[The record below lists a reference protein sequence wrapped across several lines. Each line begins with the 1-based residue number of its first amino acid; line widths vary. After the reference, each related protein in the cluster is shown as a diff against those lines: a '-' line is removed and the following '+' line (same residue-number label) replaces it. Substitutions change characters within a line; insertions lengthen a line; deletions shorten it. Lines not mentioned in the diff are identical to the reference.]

1 VALLV
6 GGALLTGGV
15 VGYLIGNSSE
25 NEHTPAATH
34 MVTNTKTV
42 VHPKTVVQTHTV
54 TAKTVKKETPSPAN
68 QANEARLREI
78 ESQFRKVNKELERK
92 HEEGARGP

>member
-1 VALLV
+1 
-6 GGALLTGGV
+6 V
-15 VGYLIGNSSE
+15 VGYLIGNSSG

-34 MVTNTKTV
+34 MVTNTTTV

-54 TAKTVKKETPSPAN
+54 TAKTVKETPSPAN

-78 ESQFRKVNKELERK
+78 ESQFRKVNKDLERK